1 MSARKDRE
9 KPQKEVSKV
18 VKFFFTLFVLAV
30 LALIGIFIYE
40 KIYHGP
46 SAIVDEYVD
55 SFMARSPGRI
65 FRQLN
70 LEQSNFVT
78 PENLDRLLR
87 EKADYENITSYS
99 LVPLTQINDDEKQ
112 YEIHYM
118 MGRLESP
125 FSQVITLKKE
135 DEKFLFLFDRW
146 RIDSADLTGTRIT
159 IRVPLGAEL
168 TVDGQPVPETELRK
182 KSEEDQDFELGSM
195 FVGKHEFTVKLDG
208 FLEYTDT
215 FPVEAKDYM
224 DEPIV
229 TVTTNHMAPNLD
241 NQNKARDL
249 VQEIIPKV
257 YECVLSRSAFEYFLS
272 QVATES
278 TTQAVLRPKYEA
290 LLEKNTDPDNHLM
303 FVDFEGFESAVAS
316 TPSTD
321 DCYAVCVTTKLRYT
335 ANYMVLQD
343 EESKLV
349 PIERKKKIRTV
360 FHYNNGQW
368 QLYDSTIFDKFG

>member
-125 FSQVITLKKE
+125 FP
-135 DEKFLFLFDRW
+135 R
-146 RIDSADLTGTRIT
+146 
-159 IRVPLGAEL
+159 
-168 TVDGQPVPETELRK
+168 
-182 KSEEDQDFELGSM
+182 
-195 FVGKHEFTVKLDG
+195 
-208 FLEYTDT
+208 
-215 FPVEAKDYM
+215 
-224 DEPIV
+224 
-229 TVTTNHMAPNLD
+229 
-241 NQNKARDL
+241 
-249 VQEIIPKV
+249 
-257 YECVLSRSAFEYFLS
+257 
-272 QVATES
+272 
-278 TTQAVLRPKYEA
+278 
-290 LLEKNTDPDNHLM
+290 
-303 FVDFEGFESAVAS
+303 
-316 TPSTD
+316 
-321 DCYAVCVTTKLRYT
+321 
-335 ANYMVLQD
+335 
-343 EESKLV
+343 
-349 PIERKKKIRTV
+349 
-360 FHYNNGQW
+360 
-368 QLYDSTIFDKFG
+368 